1 MVMGGTETGDRMEVT
16 AELESNATAA
26 DGRPEG
32 RHDTSTKQRYF
43 HLERVALA
51 FRPATRVNV

>member
-16 AELESNATAA
+16 AELESNATVA

-32 RHDTSTKQRYF
+32 RHYTSTK
-43 HLERVALA
+43 
-51 FRPATRVNV
+51 